1 MKLVQGDVLLFG
13 VRRVG
18 KVVDISNLCCVVSG
32 NVATR
37 IGFYSSGVFEKIHS
51 NS

>member
-13 VRRVG
+13 VRRVVG
-18 KVVDISNLCCVVSG
+18 VVLVSG
-32 NVATR
+32 GIATR
-37 IGFYSSGVFEKIHS
+37 IGFYSSEVFEKIHS